1 MGQLFSAPCLR
12 KYQRKKLQENFSNSI
27 FSKTLRSFAKLAR
40 DPITDRCY
48 YYHSPHTCSC
58 SMRIAVNKNMHQQ
71 IALHT
76 SGGLL
81 GTHGTLIPMLSSM
94 NLIVIR
100 GAILPSMIVIVIPRG
115 GYWDGEG

>member
-1 MGQLFSAPCLR
+1 
-12 KYQRKKLQENFSNSI
+12 
-27 FSKTLRSFAKLAR
+27 
-40 DPITDRCY
+40 
-48 YYHSPHTCSC
+48 
-58 SMRIAVNKNMHQQ
+58 MRIAVNKNMHQQ

-81 GTHGTLIPMLSSM
+81 GTHGTLIPMLTSM